1 LLRQSRDGKE
11 GVLAHRGAYF
21 CLALF
26 VVCCG
31 GRTSLAPGEVD
42 DSTLSGRGGGA
53 VAGTSFGGLSA
64 AGGGGGRMGA
74 AGARPMAGANTG
86 ALGGGGASS
95 GTAGQA
101 PITAGAGGD
110 AGEAFGGAGGASPV
124 TPAAIGVAVG
134 AFHSCALFEGGSV
147 RCWGSSQY
155 TGYGDDREP
164 LFHHLP
170 SVAGDVDVGGVV
182 TSLSAS
188 WYHTCAIVQGGALRC
203 WGSDYRGKLGRGKVA
218 DFIGDDETPASAGDI
233 DLGGV
238 VVQVAPGP
246 AHTCAVLVGGN
257 LRCWGSNQYGA
268 LGYVDPQDVGDDEV
282 PAAAGDVPLGSK
294 VLQVATNSATTCV
307 VLVGGNVRCWGNGWP
322 VAGPDIEL
330 GGAAQQVVTGLHFA
344 CALLDTGKVRC
355 WGYSPRGQ
363 LGYGNTSPV
372 TSPARAGD
380 VDVGGQVTHLTADQY
395 GACALLSD
403 GAVRCW
409 GVADT
414 GELGYANLEDIGD
427 DETPAA
433 AGDVDVG
440 GPVAQLDMGF
450 LNTCGVLA
458 GGTVRCWGRG
468 ATGALGY
475 GGNEVDIGDDETPA
489 SAGDILTH

>member
-1 LLRQSRDGKE
+1 M
-11 GVLAHRGAYF
+11 
-21 CLALF
+21 
-26 VVCCG
+26 CC
-31 GRTSLAPGEVD
+31 GRTSLDPGNVD
-42 DSTLSGRGGGA
+42 ELHGAGTSPLSGRGGAGA
-53 VAGTSFGGLSA
+53 GASFGGVN
-64 AGGGGGRMGA
+64 AGRGGQMGA

-86 ALGGGGASS
+86 ASGGGA
-95 GTAGQA
+95 GVAGQP
-101 PITAGAGGD
+101 PITAGAGGE
-110 AGEAFGGAGGASPV
+110 AGESLGGAGGASPL
-124 TPAAIGVAVG
+124 TPPAIGVAVG

-147 RCWGSSQY
+147 RCWGSAQY
-155 TGYGDDREP
+155 TGYGDDQDP

-170 SVAGDVDVGGVV
+170 AVAGDVEVGGVV

-188 WYHTCAIVQGGALRC
+188 WYDTCAILQGGALRC
-203 WGSDYRGKLGRGKVA
+203 WGSNYRGKLGHGNGA
-218 DFIGDDETPASAGDI
+218 GILGDDEKPASAGDI
-233 DLGGV
+233 DVGEA

-246 AHTCAVLVGGN
+246 DHTCAVLVGGN

-268 LGYVDPQDVGDDEV
+268 LGYLDPQDVGDDEV

-294 VLQVATNSATTCV
+294 VLQVATNWTTTCA
-307 VLVGGNVRCWGNGWP
+307 VLVGGNVRCWGNGLS
-322 VAGPDIEL
+322 VAGPDVDL
-330 GGAAQQVVTGLHFA
+330 GGAARQVVAGSHFA

-355 WGYSPRGQ
+355 WGHGPRGQ
-363 LGYGNTSPV
+363 LGYGNTTPV
-372 TSPARAGD
+372 ISPAQAGD
-380 VDVGGQVTHLTADQY
+380 VDIGGQVTRLVADQH
-395 GACALLSD
+395 GVCALLSD
-403 GAVRCW
+403 GGVRCW

-450 LNTCGVLA
+450 MNTCAVLA

-468 ATGALGY
+468 TTGALGY
-475 GGNEVDIGDDETPA
+475 GGDEQDIGDDETPA